1 MFGTM
6 TFSQVFCA
14 ALALAVVTA
23 CSAPLSSQATSEPR
37 EIAHMQP
44 MREGNNDTVV
54 GFDVHG
60 TRMDVSID
68 LNEWETIDD
77 DADQAIK
84 DDAMRRWKEAWSVEN
99 PGKHA
104 TLTVRLLDYHGR
116 LFFTETGKV

>member
-1 MFGTM
+1 M
-6 TFSQVFCA
+6 TISRVFSA
-14 ALALAVVTA
+14 GLALVAVTA
-23 CSAPLSSQATSEPR
+23 CSAAQSPQAASEAR

-44 MREGNNDTVV
+44 MRQGNNDTVV
-54 GFDVHG
+54 GFDAHG

-84 DDAMRRWKEAWSVEN
+84 DDALDRWKEAWSAEN